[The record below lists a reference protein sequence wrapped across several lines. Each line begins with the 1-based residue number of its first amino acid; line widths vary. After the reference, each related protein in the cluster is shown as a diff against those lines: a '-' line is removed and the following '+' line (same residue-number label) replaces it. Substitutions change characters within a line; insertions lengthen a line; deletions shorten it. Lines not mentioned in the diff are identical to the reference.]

1 MKEDKMRS
9 LVEFHVCNYKRDHDE
24 NCFDKGGKEL
34 TDTLKKWAKANHGK
48 DIKVFRS
55 GCLGKC
61 SEGIAIAC
69 YPDKKFLL
77 EAKVSDQ
84 EEIKQILDETL
95 QRVRAAR

>member
-1 MKEDKMRS
+1 MRDEGMKSR
-9 LVEFHVCNYKRDHDE
+9 VEFHVCNYKRDSDE

-34 TDTLKKWAKANHGK
+34 TDQLKKWAKATHGK
-48 DIKVFRS
+48 EIKVFRS

-77 EAKVSDQ
+77 EAEMKDA
-84 EEIKQILDETL
+84 EEIKKIMEETL
-95 QRVRAAR
+95 HRVKAAT